1 MNTQI
6 QFLGAAQTVTGSKFL
21 IEHGGKRVL
30 VECGLFQGKKEYR
43 QRNWNPMPVDP
54 SSVDAVLLTHAHLDH
69 SGYLPK
75 LAKGGFNGPIYG
87 TAATKE
93 LLGLILPDS
102 GHLQEEE
109 AEYANKKGFSKHK
122 PALPLYTKQDAVDS
136 LAQVEPVPY
145 GKPFA
150 VADGINATLHPSGHI
165 LGAAFVELAMN
176 GTRVV
181 ISGDVGGYD
190 GIVMR
195 PPVDL
200 PADADYILVES
211 TYGGRTDDHRPVQ
224 DQLRERI
231 APVLANGG
239 VVVIPAFAIGRTTL
253 VLYHLRALQER
264 GALPDVPVFVDSP
277 MATDAVNLYCKYA
290 GEHNLRSDELQ
301 NPSLCS
307 IRTRNTTLVKD
318 VEASKLLNRQKGPM
332 IIISSSGMATG
343 GRVVHHLKNRIGDE
357 RNLILLVGY
366 QAIGTRGRMLLDGVP
381 YLKMHGEV
389 YPIKAKVASIKG
401 LSAHGD
407 SDEILRWLGT
417 AKRPPKTLFL
427 VHGEEDGLEA
437 MRARVRDELRWSS
450 HAPQYLEK
458 TEL

>member
-1 MNTQI
+1 MRPQI

-21 IEHGGKRVL
+21 VEHGGRRVL

-43 QRNWNPMPVDP
+43 ERNWNPLPVPP

-75 LAKGGFNGPIYG
+75 LVKGGFRGPIYG
-87 TAATKE
+87 TAATKD

-122 PALPLYTKQDAVDS
+122 PALPLYTQQDAVDS
-136 LAQVEPVPY
+136 LRQVETVDY
-145 GKPFA
+145 GRSFG
-150 VADGINATLHPSGHI
+150 VADGLSATFHPSGHI
-165 LGAAFVELAMN
+165 LGAAFVELAL
-176 GTRVV
+176 GDVRVV

-190 GIVMR
+190 GVVMR

-200 PADADYILVES
+200 PAAADAILVES
-211 TYGGRTDDHRPVQ
+211 TYGGRIDDTRPVQ
-224 DQLRERI
+224 EQFREHL
-231 APVLANGG
+231 APVLRNGG

-253 VLYHLRALQER
+253 VLYHLRTLQER
-264 GALPDVPVFVDSP
+264 GELPDVPVFVDSP
-277 MATDAVNLYCKYA
+277 MATDAVRLYCKYS
-290 GEHNLRSDELQ
+290 GEHNLRTDELQ

-307 IRTRNTTLVKD
+307 IQTRNTTMVKD
-318 VEASKLLNRQKGPM
+318 VEASKLLNRRQGPM

-343 GRVVHHLKNRIGDE
+343 GRVVHHIKQRLGDS

-366 QAIGTRGRMLLDGVP
+366 QAIGTRGRTLLDGAP
-381 YLKMHGEV
+381 YLKMHGEIHPV
-389 YPIKAKVASIKG
+389 RAKVASIKG

-407 SDEILRWLGT
+407 SDEILRWLRT
-417 AKRPPKTLFL
+417 AKRPPKRLFL
-427 VHGEEDGLEA
+427 VHGEEDGLKA
-437 MRARVRDELRWSS
+437 MGERVRAELGWNH

-458 TEL
+458 ADL